1 MRKAKNGVLF
11 CAGGGLYVL
20 LELLWRGRS
29 HVSMFCL
36 GGACFLM
43 LGKLRKIR
51 LPLSVRICL
60 GALGVTAGELV
71 TGLLVNQDYTVWDYR
86 GMPLNFRG
94 QICLPYALLWI
105 PVSLMGMLLYGGLE
119 RRLCR

>member
-1 MRKAKNGVLF
+1 MRKAKNSVLF

-29 HVSMFCL
+29 HVSMFFL

-43 LGKLRKIR
+43 LGKLCKIR

-71 TGLLVNQDYTVWDYR
+71 TGLLVNRDYTVWDYR
-86 GMPLNFRG
+86 GMPLNWMG
-94 QICLPYALLWI
+94 QICLPYTLLWI
-105 PVSLMGMLLYGGLE
+105 PVSMIGMQIH
-119 RRLCR
+119 RRLEQKLK